1 MTPVP
6 TANTFMAT
14 RTLQPGAHLG
24 KYQVET
30 LIAPG
35 GMGKVYKAR
44 DTILG
49 RTVALKVLSADLASK
64 PSALERFRREARNAA
79 RLAHKNVVTLYEYG
93 EIEGLH
99 YLALEYVEGI
109 DLYEYIERKG
119 QLEPEEARRILL
131 QAAKAL
137 HHAFEH
143 GVIHRDIKPSNFLLA
158 VENDRLRV
166 KLTDMGLARKVDD
179 DDEFRVTRAGSTVG
193 TIDYLSPEQARDSAS
208 ADVRSDIYSL
218 GCTFYHMLAGHP
230 PFAEG
235 GLGERVYKHM
245 TVDPPDVR
253 EANPHVSEGMWKVLQ
268 KMLAKKPEDRYQ
280 TPAELLEDLK
290 RVGGNRGPVRAI
302 HAKALR
308 PRHATQ
314 TPPSSDDGIESS
326 PTVTPPPAA
335 AKLPPAPPTSK
346 PSSSAASQPI
356 AIRDDPALLGLSLEQ
371 VQAAAAQFERAQQAA
386 TKGNLEYA
394 LELLL
399 SCCKLDPLTPSFR
412 QKLREI
418 GRRVDARKGTGL
430 LGGWIS
436 TLSLRGRFRAARK
449 ARDVRKTLEYGEE
462 LLLRNPVDMKT
473 HVEMAEAA
481 EQAGL
486 TRLAAWLL
494 EQSRVQDPEYV
505 PALRALALLYERL
518 KDFHQAI
525 AAWEA
530 LKKLR
535 PHDGE
540 AARKVQ
546 HLSANYAM
554 SRGRFKG

>member
-1 MTPVP
+1 
-6 TANTFMAT
+6 MAM
-14 RTLQPGAHLG
+14 RSIQPGARLG

-49 RTVALKVLSADLASK
+49 RTVALKVLATDMANK
-64 PSALERFRREARNAA
+64 PAALKRFRREAMAAA

-93 EIEGLH
+93 EIEGQH

-137 HHAFEH
+137 DHAFEH

-158 VENDRLRV
+158 IENDRLRV

-193 TIDYLSPEQARDSAS
+193 TIDYLSPEQARDSAA
-208 ADVRSDIYSL
+208 ADQRSDIYSL

-253 EANPHVSEGMWKVLQ
+253 ESNPAVSEAMWKVLL
-268 KMLAKKPEDRYQ
+268 KMLAKNPEARYQ
-280 TPAELLEDLK
+280 TPAELLKHLK
-290 RVGGNRGPVRAI
+290 ALGSDKGPVRAI
-302 HAKALR
+302 QAEALR
-308 PRHATQ
+308 PRHAME

-335 AKLPPAPPTSK
+335 AKLPPVEPSTK
-346 PSSSAASQPI
+346 PSSSAASQ
-356 AIRDDPALLGLSLEQ
+356 AITVRDDPALLGLTLEQ
-371 VQAAAAQFERAQQAA
+371 VQAAAAQNERAQQAA
-386 TKGNLEYA
+386 AKGHLDYA
-394 LELLL
+394 LDLLL
-399 SCCKLDPLTPSFR
+399 SCCKLDPLTTSFR
-412 QKLREI
+412 QRLRDI
-418 GRRVDARKGTGL
+418 GRRIESRKVRG
-430 LGGWIS
+430 LGGWFS
-436 TLSLRGRFRAARK
+436 AFSLRGKFRAARK
-449 ARDVRKTLEYGEE
+449 ARDVRKALEYGEE

-481 EQAGL
+481 DQAGL
-486 TRLAAWLL
+486 GRLAAWLL
-494 EQSRVQDPEYV
+494 EQSRVQDPEYA

-530 LKKLR
+530 LRKLQ

-546 HLSANYAM
+546 HLSASYTM
-554 SRGRFKG
+554 SRGRFKS